1 MNEREQLS
9 AIVQRME
16 VKLAQ
21 GRQEDWARLLQRA
34 RTLSTYDCSAAKGE
48 ILHYFGGAGS
58 ISDIQL
64 DAEFSDLRTQLYSL
78 CYGKR
83 TAH

>member
-1 MNEREQLS
+1 MNEKEQLS

-21 GRQEDWARLLQRA
+21 RHQDEWARLLHRA
-34 RTLSTYDCSAAKGE
+34 RTLSAFDCSAAKGE

-58 ISDIQL
+58 ISDLKI
-64 DAEFSDLRTQLYSL
+64 DEEFSDLRTQLYSL

-83 TAH
+83 TTH

>member
-1 MNEREQLS
+1 MNEKEQLS

-21 GRQEDWARLLQRA
+21 GHQDDWVRLLHRA
-34 RTLSTYDCSAAKGE
+34 RTLSAFDCSAAKGE

-58 ISDIQL
+58 ISDLKI
-64 DAEFSDLRTQLYSL
+64 DEEFSDLRTQLYTL

-83 TAH
+83 TKH

>member
-16 VKLAQ
+16 VLLAQ
-21 GRQEDWARLLQRA
+21 EQQVEWAKLLHRA
-34 RTLSTYDCSAAKGE
+34 RTLSAFDCSAAKGE

-58 ISDIQL
+58 ISDLKL
-64 DAEFSDLRTQLYSL
+64 DHEFSVLRSELYSL
-78 CYGKR
+78 CYGSQ
-83 TAH
+83 HHH

>member
-1 MNEREQLS
+1 MNEKEQLS

-21 GRQEDWARLLQRA
+21 GHQDDWARLLHRA
-34 RTLSTYDCSAAKGE
+34 RTLSAFDCSAAKGE

-58 ISDIQL
+58 ISDLKI
-64 DAEFSDLRTQLYSL
+64 DEEFSDLRTQLYTL

-83 TAH
+83 TKH

>member
-16 VKLAQ
+16 TKLVEGHQ
-21 GRQEDWARLLQRA
+21 DDWARLLHRA
-34 RTLSTYDCSAAKGE
+34 RTLSAFDCSAAKGE

-58 ISDIQL
+58 ISDLQL
-64 DAEFSDLRTQLYSL
+64 DDEFSDLRSQLYHL
-78 CYGKR
+78 CYGR
-83 TAH
+83 PTRH

>member
-1 MNEREQLS
+1 MNEREQLT

-34 RTLSTYDCSAAKGE
+34 LTLNAFDCSAAKGE

-58 ISDIQL
+58 ISDLQL
-64 DAEFSDLRTQLYSL
+64 DEEFSDLRSQLYSL

-83 TAH
+83 TTH